1 MELRVLN
8 YFLMAAREENIT
20 RAAEMLHITQPTLSR
35 QIAQLEDEL
44 GVKLFERGNH
54 NIVLTDDGMLLKR
67 RAQEFM
73 DLAEKTL
80 RDFSRDHELSGVVSV
95 GSGELKS
102 MQFLSEAIASF
113 RTKYPRVTFEIYSGD
128 SDHIKERMDRGLLDI
143 GLLLEPVDIGKYD
156 FVHTGVTEEWNAL
169 VSGNSPL
176 AEKDVLAPQDL
187 SGVPLILARRELAK
201 SHVYKWL
208 GEYADENN
216 IVANGNLLYNI
227 AVIAKNVS
235 CTVIA
240 VRLDCEYKGLKYIP
254 LSPKL
259 ESGTVLVWRKT
270 QTFSKATQAFISHL
284 KEMPLRHI

>member
-1 MELRVLN
+1 MN

-80 RDFSRDHELSGVVSV
+80 RDFSRDHELSGVVSI

-102 MQFLSEAIASF
+102 MQYLSEAIASF
-113 RTKYPRVTFEIYSGD
+113 RTKYPLVTFEIYSGD
-128 SDHIKERMDRGLLDI
+128 SDHIKERIDRGLLDI

-169 VSGNSPL
+169 VSENSPL
-176 AEKDVLAPQDL
+176 AEKDVLTPQDL

-259 ESGTVLVWRKT
+259 ESGTVLVWRKP

>member
-113 RTKYPRVTFEIYSGD
+113 RTKYPCVTFEIYSGD

-176 AEKDVLAPQDL
+176 AEKDVLTPQDL

-259 ESGTVLVWRKT
+259 ESGTILVWRKT